1 MSPHVCNRWCAEAC
15 RTCKAM
21 TPEAELLRVNHR
33 PIRVYESVAKIF
45 ETTLVSECRRLSSHC
60 LQIFSNSEIFR
71 VCFSRHCSNAEE
83 VLHSSDLLKPSPVR
97 VQKKREI
104 CGGFSGFLRV
114 WVM

>member
-1 MSPHVCNRWCAEAC
+1 MI
-15 RTCKAM
+15 
-21 TPEAELLRVNHR
+21 PEAEFLRVNHR
-33 PIRVYESVAKIF
+33 PLRVYEPVAKIF

-71 VCFSRHCSNAEE
+71 LCFSRLCPNAEE
-83 VLHSSDLLKPSPVR
+83 VLHSADLLAPSPVR

-114 WVM
+114 